1 MKRYTIL
8 SYCFGNYDIL
18 REPERIDP
26 EAEYIYVT
34 DKEIPSKHWKV
45 VVDPKLADKDP
56 IYASYY
62 VRHHPFE
69 YASTDIAV
77 VIDAS
82 IQLNDSLADI
92 VSAFDE
98 SKADYSVM
106 CSVYKSDEHK
116 LDFWKKVKKTKP
128 NRISDH
134 DLEILP
140 KFIKKMNQENWRGA
154 IGQAFVIY
162 RNTPIM
168 HRFSKH
174 VWRYLMALGHDGKP
188 NRIDEIVIHKLLAQ
202 YEDRLKLFILS
213 MQVIQSTYMTYCDH
227 SSYIPI
233 VKYNNYD
240 QYFYL
245 CNKPVSPV
253 RFDKAINYP
262 KSYRFK
268 TEAILLTKYLDAL
281 DMVEWIDH
289 HLNVVKFDHIHVFD
303 NTSNSDIKGVCDS
316 YNEVYGDKISYQKV
330 YGHPRQYRLYDAYIN
345 NISDAEWVMPIDDDE
360 YLDIGNFDSVYDAI
374 KYYDNKLPHMMI
386 LGVRWKHLFPKK
398 FHSERKEDV
407 LAYCTEE
414 NPELAKSFMHLGD
427 TTIKCIVKRYGNI
440 HYEETWENPAGGHVP
455 RHTSFYG
462 AVMCDGRA
470 VLGCGIPDCPDNLE
484 DEKIR
489 LIHCR
494 YKGYSDWMSK
504 YHGETPFTTVSDST
518 GRERKFKFDE
528 LLPNLDK

>member
-1 MKRYTIL
+1 MAKYTIL
-8 SYCFGNYDIL
+8 SFNFNGYDKL
-18 REPERIDP
+18 REPLFVDP
-26 EAEYIYVT
+26 DAEYIYIT
-34 DKEIPSKHWKV
+34 DHPVKSTYWKV
-45 VVDPKLADKDP
+45 IVDIKLVNKNP
-56 IYASYY
+56 IYSAYY
-62 VRHHPFE
+62 VRYHPFQ
-69 YASTDIAV
+69 YVTTDIV
-77 VIDAS
+77 FVMDSS
-82 IQLNDSLADI
+82 IQIKDSLHIIYAEFEKSNA
-92 VSAFDE
+92 VYAPMGTNYKTDE
-98 SKADYSVM
+98 DKINKWVNATKRMSNEDGNKALNYIRN
-106 CSVYKSDEHK
+106 KG
-116 LDFWKKVKKTKP
+116 
-128 NRISDH
+128 
-134 DLEILP
+134 
-140 KFIKKMNQENWRGA
+140 QENYKGS
-154 IGQAFVIY
+154 IGMAFAIY
-162 RNTPIM
+162 RKD
-168 HRFSKH
+168 KH
-174 VWRYLMALGHDGKP
+174 VLDYLNHVWKELFVLSETEIP
-188 NRIDEIVIHKLLAQ
+188 FRLDEIVAHKIMAE
-202 YEDRLKLFILS
+202 YADKLVMLPLS
-213 MQVIQSTYMTYCDH
+213 SQVIQSGYMTYCEHNSDR
-227 SSYIPI
+227 PI
-233 VKYNNYD
+233 VMRPNYD

-245 CNKPVSPV
+245 CNHPVSPI

-281 DMVEWIDH
+281 DMVEWINH

-360 YLDIGNFDSVYDAI
+360 YLDIGDFDSVYDAI
-374 KYYDNKLPHMMI
+374 KYYDNKLPHMMV

-398 FHSERKEDV
+398 FHSERKEGV
-407 LAYCTEE
+407 LDYCTEE

-455 RHTSFYG
+455 KHTSFYG

-484 DEKIR
+484 DERIR

-504 YHGETPFTTVSDST
+504 YHNDDPAKKFLTVSDVNVH
-518 GRERKFKFDE
+518 ERKYKFDE
-528 LLPNLDK
+528 LLPTLD